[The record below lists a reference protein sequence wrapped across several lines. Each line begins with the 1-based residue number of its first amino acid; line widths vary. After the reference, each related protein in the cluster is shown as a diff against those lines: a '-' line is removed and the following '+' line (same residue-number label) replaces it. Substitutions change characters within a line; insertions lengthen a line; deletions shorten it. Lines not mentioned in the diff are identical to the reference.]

1 MTRHQSASFKHDQ
14 PQVESDLY
22 GRKTFAERL
31 GQLLVLPPD
40 SPGIVIGIEGP
51 WGSGKTTVVRYIV
64 ESLKVSSDEPPIIV
78 EFNPWMLAGAD
89 ALVEALLTELASGIG
104 LDSGKK
110 KAKKSLEAAGK
121 ILGYAGLLR
130 HLKYLKYVPGVSLV
144 GVAADTVGTALHE
157 AGEMATKA
165 AGTADDAKKVVEE
178 AEKLTA
184 VKVGLAQRK
193 KEVVKA
199 LKKLNRSIVVVVDD
213 LDRLTPDEIRA
224 VFRTIKAVAD
234 FPRVAYLLAYDRNVI
249 SESLGGGP
257 IAGGEAYIEKIVQV
271 AYPISPAFPWQLQ
284 GHIAKELDE
293 LLLRVDRTLEPFE
306 AELLTRA
313 TALTCSLCRY
323 PRDIVRLT
331 NRLTLSL
338 AGTKHEVNAADVIV
352 AEALFQRFPKIREA
366 LAQSPEQFTGSFWSI
381 EREVIATDWSMYL
394 SVSKDERREAWKSHL
409 PQDRGEIAVATAALK
424 FLFPLTTGVSPN
436 SAPRSHL
443 RLSDLS
449 RLIRFFARTSVAG
462 VHEVSDIHSLLSKP
476 TQVSELLNNLD
487 CSKAAEMVNHMTAY
501 FDTARTVDGPGVV
514 RQLISSCKTEKL
526 EVYGAR
532 EFSHAVALL
541 AATCLSCCGA
551 AMPDIIVEFVAN
563 VPLTYGLDFLV
574 RVGLSHGEIK
584 GVEVYKV
591 REATEFL
598 EDLSALTSAFSVW
611 RRRAEASV
619 ASGAVMESGELFTIL
634 YGLANIGRN
643 AKNSNAIEPL
653 RKLCCEVRGGLEY
666 FLTTA
671 RPFKESQIDIFFL
684 YVWNADEMAA
694 LVEKSPAFSD
704 YEWYANRL
712 RTDPKSREYIQTQNG
727 TLPSGA

>member
-1 MTRHQSASFKHDQ
+1 M
-14 PQVESDLY
+14 
-22 GRKTFAERL
+22 
-31 GQLLVLPPD
+31 LVLPPD

-64 ESLKVSSDEPPIIV
+64 ESLKKSAGEPPIIV

-144 GVAADTVGTALHE
+144 GVAADAVGTALHE
-157 AGEMATKA
+157 AGEGATKA
-165 AGTADDAKKVVEE
+165 ATAVDNAKKVVEE
-178 AEKLTA
+178 AERLMA

-213 LDRLTPDEIRA
+213 LDRLMPDEIKA

-257 IAGGEAYIEKIVQV
+257 IAGGDAYIEKIVQV

-284 GHIAKELDE
+284 GHVAKELGE
-293 LLLRVDRTLEPFE
+293 LLTRVDRELEPFE
-306 AELLTRA
+306 TELIARA

-338 AGTKHEVNAADVIV
+338 ASTKHEVNAADVIV

-366 LAQSPEQFTGSFWSI
+366 LVQSPEQFTGSYWSV
-381 EREVIATDWSMYL
+381 ENEVIATDWSMYL
-394 SVSKDERREAWKSHL
+394 SVSRDARREAWKTHL
-409 PQDRGEIAVATAALK
+409 PEDKSEIAVATAALK

-436 SAPRSHL
+436 SSPLSHL

-462 VHEVSDIHSLLSKP
+462 VHEVADIHNLLAEP
-476 TQVSELLNNLD
+476 AQVSELLNDLD
-487 CSKAAEMVNHMTAY
+487 YSGAAEMVNHMTAY
-501 FDTARTVDGPGVV
+501 FDTARTVDGPGIV
-514 RQLISSCKTEKL
+514 RQLIRACQTEKL
-526 EVYGAR
+526 GVQGTR
-532 EFSHAVALL
+532 EFSRAVALL
-541 AATCLSCCGA
+541 AATCLGRCGA
-551 AMPDIIVEFVAN
+551 STPIVIDEFVTN

-574 RVGLSHGEIK
+574 TVGMSHGEIK
-584 GVEVYKV
+584 GAEEYKV
-591 REATEFL
+591 REATVFL
-598 EDLSALTSAFSVW
+598 ENSSMVSSAIQVW
-611 RRRAEASV
+611 RRRAETLV
-619 ASGAVMESGELFTIL
+619 VSGAVIVSEDLFTVL
-634 YGLANIGRN
+634 YGLANLGRN
-643 AKNSNAIEPL
+643 AKYVDAVEPF
-653 RKLCCEVRGGLEY
+653 RKLCSEVSGGLEF
-666 FLTTA
+666 FLKA
-671 RPFKESQIDIFFL
+671 AQPFKEFQIDVFFL
-684 YVWNADEMAA
+684 YVWNADGMAA
-694 LVEKSPAFSD
+694 LVENSSLSSE
-704 YEWYANRL
+704 YEWYVKRL
-712 RTDPKSREYIQTQNG
+712 RTDPQAREYIDKRNG
-727 TLPSGA
+727 S